1 MATER
6 EKRQAARAR
15 QAIVERAQAAA
26 ARQRQ
31 ARADLISGLDNVNNP
46 GTRLRAPEQTGRG
59 LPERKTP
66 AGQKRQAQA
75 FRERIAAEKLQ
86 AVGRARKEQL
96 VTELTHSPN
105 ADVYERNMDREQQQ
119 RFQGL
124 SERIA
129 SGSQQSLAILFEHAG
144 GQSRY
149 SAALERIL
157 ASPTSRDVE
166 EGLSMLEELADQ
178 ASRAAVMY
186 APSRI
191 GRLNI

>member
-1 MATER
+1 MATES
-6 EKRQAARAR
+6 EKRRAARAR
-15 QAIVERAQAAA
+15 QKIVERAQAAA
-26 ARQRQ
+26 ARQRE
-31 ARADLISGLDNVNNP
+31 ARAALIASLPNVNNP
-46 GTRLRAPEQTGRG
+46 DAPLRPPEQTGRG
-59 LPERKTP
+59 LPERKTA

-75 FRERIAAEKLQ
+75 FRERVAAEKLQ

-96 VTELTHSPN
+96 VTELTHGVN
-105 ADVYERNMDREQQQ
+105 ADVYARNMDREQQQ
-119 RFQGL
+119 RFQRH

-129 SGSQQSLAILFEHAG
+129 AGSQQSLAILFEFAD
-144 GQSRY
+144 GQGRY

-166 EGLSMLEELADQ
+166 EGLAMLENLADI

-191 GRLNI
+191 GRQNI

>member
-6 EKRQAARAR
+6 EKRAAARAR

-26 ARQRQ
+26 ARQRE
-31 ARADLISGLDNVNNP
+31 ARAAAISNLPDIRNP
-46 GTRLRAPEQTGRG
+46 RVTLRPPEQTGRG

-86 AVGRARKEQL
+86 NVGRARKEQL
-96 VTELTHSPN
+96 TTELTHSVN
-105 ADVYERNMDREQQQ
+105 SDVYERNMDREQQQ
-119 RFQGL
+119 RFQRI

-144 GQSRY
+144 GQGLY

-166 EGLSMLEELADQ
+166 EGLAMLEELADQ
-178 ASRAAVMY
+178 ANQAAVVY

-191 GRLNI
+191 GRLSI